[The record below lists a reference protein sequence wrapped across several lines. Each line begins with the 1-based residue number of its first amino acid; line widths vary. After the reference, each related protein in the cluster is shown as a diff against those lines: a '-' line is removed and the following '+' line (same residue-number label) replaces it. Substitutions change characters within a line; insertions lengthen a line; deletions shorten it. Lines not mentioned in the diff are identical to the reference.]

1 MREAVSIILF
11 FFGGLAYFAGALMGA
26 CLAGEHQ
33 ADWWTYK
40 FTTLRWGVL
49 ISSFFFAGAWL
60 VYPKA
65 QRMLACGIALWIYAG
80 ITATSI
86 LTFFSIFGTDDVRK
100 LDPKYSGD
108 VADYAYAVCV
118 TALPAALG
126 LIACRGAGSSAQN

>member
-1 MREAVSIILF
+1 
-11 FFGGLAYFAGALMGA
+11 MGA

-49 ISSFFFAGAWL
+49 TSSLFFAGAWL

-65 QRMLACGIALWIYAG
+65 QRMLACGIGLL
-80 ITATSI
+80 ITAGLTATCI
-86 LTFFSIFGTDDVRK
+86 LTFFSIFGTEDVRK

-108 VADYAYAVCV
+108 AADYAYAFCV

-126 LIACRGAGSSAQN
+126 LIACRGAANSAES